1 MNAKRN
7 NNEVNNQLAF
17 EKFCKLS
24 QKEYYIN
31 VELKSKL
38 RDTASFWITATKENE
53 ETEEIRL
60 FLNQEILDLVLNY
73 LESGILG
80 DISKINPNDLESF
93 NKKDIDFK
101 IELFQTE
108 KNKGKKVTWSYSVLS
123 KFSSI
128 YYKQGVIVFHP
139 YPRKNNPV
147 NAATPKTK
155 QKTITISRE
164 ALLEI
169 EINNLSFGSSYSL
182 QVLSEYYALVSSRKE
197 EKQIEN
203 NSITDNKEMKKQEK
217 CKRKA
222 SLSLPKLQRNSKHQ
236 VLIN

>member
-17 EKFCKLS
+17 EKFCELS
-24 QKEYYIN
+24 QKGYYIN

-38 RDTASFWITATKENE
+38 RDKASFWITATKENE

-60 FLNQEILDLVLNY
+60 FLNQAILDLVLIY

-93 NKKDIDFK
+93 NKEETNFK

-128 YYKQGVIVFHP
+128 YYKQGVITFHP
-139 YPRKNNPV
+139 YPRRSKPANP
-147 NAATPKTK
+147 NPK
-155 QKTITISRE
+155 QKTNSMSKDS
-164 ALLEI
+164 LVLV
-169 EINNLSFGSSYSL
+169 EINNLSFGSPYSL
-182 QVLSEYYALVSSRKE
+182 EVLSYYYTHIANKNE
-197 EKQIEN
+197 ENLLID
-203 NSITDNKEMKKQEK
+203 NSFIDNKEIKKQEK
-217 CKRKA
+217 RKRNT
-222 SLSLPKLQRNSKHQ
+222 SLSKLQRKSKHQ
-236 VLIN
+236 VLINS